1 MHIVLKENWI
11 LINLKFF
18 QISIDIN
25 SLLLFYR
32 GMYNKNTE
40 IKKIYDYCE
49 NVWKCIKEFK
59 II

>member
-18 QISIDIN
+18 EISTDIN

-40 IKKIYDYCE
+40 IKKICIYCE
-49 NVWKCIKEFK
+49 KV
-59 II
+59 